1 LRWVEVSVEVPAE
14 AEEAV
19 ADLLR
24 AHVQGGVAVEEGPTG
39 TLVVKGYLPADR
51 GLQRREA
58 TLRRLLAAYAGPS
71 TVSTRWLEEKD
82 WAHAWKEFFPVL
94 RVGERLVICPAWR
107 SHEAQKGEAVV
118 RLDPG
123 LAFGTGQHPTTR
135 MCLLA
140 LEEMVRPAMTVLDL
154 GCGSGILALAAARLG
169 AASVLALDDDAQ
181 AVVAARENVRL
192 NDLQATVQVEEGS
205 LPLDPPSARSFDLV
219 MANISGPVII
229 ELARAISDV
238 PRPGGVLF
246 ATGFSANGLDEVSAA
261 LIDAGLSVERTVED
275 DEWRSVVARRA

>member
-1 LRWVEVSVEVPAE
+1 MRWLEVSVEVPAE
-14 AEEAV
+14 DEEAV
-19 ADLLR
+19 ADLMR

-39 TLVVKGYLPADR
+39 TSVVKGYLPADR

-58 TLRRLLAAYAGPS
+58 TLRRLLAAYAAPS
-71 TVSTRWLEEKD
+71 AVSTRWLEEED

-94 RVGERLVICPAWR
+94 RVGERLVICPTWR
-107 SHEAQKGEAVV
+107 THEARKGETVV

-140 LEEMVRPAMTVLDL
+140 LEEMVRSGMTVLDL
-154 GCGSGILALAAARLG
+154 GCGSGILALVAARLG
-169 AASVLALDDDAQ
+169 ATSVLALDNDPQ
-181 AVVAARENVRL
+181 AVAAGRDNVRL
-192 NDLQATVQVEEGS
+192 NDLQAIVQVEEGS

-219 MANISGPVII
+219 VANISGLVII

-238 PRPGGVLF
+238 LRPGGVLF
-246 ATGFSANGLDEVSAA
+246 ATGFSASGLDEVSGA
-261 LIDAGLSVERTVED
+261 LIDAGLSLERTVED
-275 DEWRSVVARRA
+275 GEWRGVVARKA